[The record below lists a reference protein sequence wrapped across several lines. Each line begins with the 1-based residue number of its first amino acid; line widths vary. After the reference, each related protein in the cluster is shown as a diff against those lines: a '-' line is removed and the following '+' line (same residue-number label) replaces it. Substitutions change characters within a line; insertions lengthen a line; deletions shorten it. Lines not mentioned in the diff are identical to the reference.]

1 MTKITCPRVL
11 LLAFAIGFAACDGRS
26 PSGPT
31 PPPPA
36 GPTVTAIS
44 PAVGSTARSTPV
56 TISGTGFL
64 DGATVT
70 VGVRAVSVTV
80 VSSTTIT
87 ATVPPRT
94 AGSADVVVTNPSG
107 SGATL
112 SAAFTYAFDE
122 PFTLTPS
129 TNVIDAGGQMSVS
142 WTAPGGRAGDW
153 IAVVQVGGSY
163 ADDWWGPTNGAASG
177 TLTATVPTR
186 PGQYEFRYLLAG
198 GLTDVARSSPV
209 TVR

>member
-1 MTKITCPRVL
+1 MTKIPVRGLL
-11 LLAFAIGFAACDGRS
+11 LLALAIGFAACDGRY

-31 PPPPA
+31 PPPP
-36 GPTVTAIS
+36 TVTAIS
-44 PAVGSTARSTPV
+44 PSTGSTARPTPV

-64 DGATVT
+64 AGATVR
-70 VGVRAVSVTV
+70 VDVAAASVTV
-80 VSSTTIT
+80 VNSTTIT
-87 ATVPPRT
+87 AIVPART

-122 PFTLTPS
+122 PPTVSTS
-129 TNVIDAGGQMSVS
+129 TNAVDGGGQMHVS

-153 IAVVQVGGSY
+153 IAVARVGGSY
-163 ADDWWGPTNGAASG
+163 EDDWWGPTNGAASG

-198 GLTDVARSSPV
+198 GSTEVARSSPV